1 MKVLS
6 HAIAVLDK
14 SLPGC
19 TGGTKA
25 EFLLGLAFQPSLI
38 GEKKKKGY
46 AA

>member
-19 TGGTKA
+19 TGGTEA

-38 GEKKKKGY
+38 ERNK
-46 AA
+46 